1 MLNDEFLKEE
11 LQEIELLIRFAV
23 PEGEQEAA
31 MDLLHSFGADP
42 FALRV
47 IHDFYQT
54 LPEAREEALRKITVL
69 ERKEQVYLLLL
80 STDTHHY
87 LYLTN
92 NDEGT
97 FSGEWEKGTLDP
109 QVLSFFN
116 YPDMETF
123 VARHQ
128 TEENRQEYTVL
139 ANAKEDICPSCGVQA
154 GSLHILGCPVEVCPW
169 CEGQLNHCN
178 CRFEQL
184 GVEELSDEQMLQELE
199 KKLCR
204 KGRIAY
210 TKEQRPSFL
219 SE

>member
-1 MLNDEFLKEE
+1 MLNDELLKEE
-11 LQEIELLIRFAV
+11 LQEIELLLHYGV
-23 PEGEQEAA
+23 PETEQEAA
-31 MDLLHSFGADP
+31 MDLLHSFAADL

-47 IHDFYQT
+47 IHDFYRT
-54 LPEAREEALRKITVL
+54 LPEAREEALRKISVL

-80 STDTHHY
+80 STERHHY

-92 NDEGT
+92 TEEGT
-97 FSGEWEKGTLDP
+97 FAGELGKGKLDP

-123 VARHQ
+123 AARHRA
-128 TEENRQEYTVL
+128 EEDRQEYTVL
-139 ANAKEDICPSCGVQA
+139 ANAREEVCPSCGVQA

-184 GVEELSDEQMLQELE
+184 GVDELSDEQMFTELE
-199 KKLCR
+199 EKLSR

-210 TKEQRPSFL
+210 DKEQRPSFL

>member
-1 MLNDEFLKEE
+1 MLNDESLKEE
-11 LQEIELLIRFAV
+11 LQEIEVLIRYGV
-23 PEGEQEAA
+23 PETEQETA
-31 MDLLHSFGADP
+31 MDLLHSFAADP

-54 LPEAREEALRKITVL
+54 LPEAREEALRRISVL

-92 NDEGT
+92 NEEGT
-97 FSGEWEKGTLDP
+97 FAGEWKKGKLDP

-123 VARHQ
+123 ISRHQ
-128 TEENRQEYTVL
+128 TGENREEYTVL
-139 ANAKEDICPSCGVQA
+139 ANAKEEICPSCGVQA

-184 GVEELSDEQMLQELE
+184 GVEELSDEQMLKELE
-199 KKLCR
+199 EKLSR

-210 TKEQRPSFL
+210 TKEHRPSFL